1 MPHLPVLRVVPLE
14 KVRRHEQVD
23 PLRVD
28 RLSQRIGA
36 ERIQVNPM
44 VCVEAPGGELVLLD
58 GATRTE
64 SLRRIGLTHAV
75 VQIVDPATVRLRTWH
90 HVITGCTPAE
100 LIAAIESRPDLELTD
115 MLSVPAVHT
124 YDGETYHVH
133 GVGIS
138 ANAAL
143 SALVESYVGQWHIN
157 RATEPDRAPVERDFG
172 DWAAVVEFPHL
183 TIEDVMSAALGED
196 LLPAGITRFLVPER
210 ALRLNVELS
219 LLEANETTEQKQGA
233 LESVLKARASAGR
246 IRRYDE
252 PVFIFDE

>member
-1 MPHLPVLRVVPLE
+1 
-14 KVRRHEQVD
+14 
-23 PLRVD
+23 
-28 RLSQRIGA
+28 
-36 ERIQVNPM
+36 
-44 VCVEAPGGELVLLD
+44 
-58 GATRTE
+58 
-64 SLRRIGLTHAV
+64 
-75 VQIVDPATVRLRTWH
+75 
-90 HVITGCTPAE
+90 
-100 LIAAIESRPDLELTD
+100 
-115 MLSVPAVHT
+115 
-124 YDGETYHVH
+124 
-133 GVGIS
+133 
-138 ANAAL
+138 
-143 SALVESYVGQWHIN
+143 
-157 RATEPDRAPVERDFG
+157 VERDFG